1 MNKLIYCRRFTLG
14 LLILLLL
21 GLQKANAAV
30 NNTSSIG
37 TFKLEEAGQL
47 EWYMKTDSNK
57 LFPMSRVGM
66 LVAADDSP
74 YFSILDING
83 NVLAEDVLR
92 VHFLQL
98 DPSGVEDIMV
108 DKPQNMLKSYVNN
121 QLTLIGASGMVTVY
135 SLSGM
140 EVASTLAN
148 GRETIL
154 DLSALPEGTYVL
166 KCGKQSF
173 KFNKK

>member
-1 MNKLIYCRRFTLG
+1 MNKLICCKRFTLG
-14 LLILLLL
+14 LLVLLLL
-21 GLQKANAAV
+21 GFLDAKAV
-30 NNTSSIG
+30 VYNTGSLS
-37 TFKLEEAGQL
+37 TFKIEEAGQL

-57 LFPMSRVGM
+57 LFPMSKVGM

-74 YFSILDING
+74 YFSVLDISG

-98 DPSGVEDIMV
+98 DPSSVEDIIV
-108 DKPQNMLKSYVNN
+108 DEPRNMLKSYVNN

-135 SLSGM
+135 SLAGM

-148 GRETIL
+148 GRETVV
-154 DLSALPEGTYVL
+154 DLSALPAGTYVL